1 MQCASHRVAESIVR
15 AGTRLAAAT
24 AASAGDR
31 VPGVITLA
39 GVNSV
44 RRVNRGPKAAAEN
57 RAAIVAAAREVFAEH
72 GFDVPMSLI
81 ARTAG
86 VGQGSLYRHFPS
98 RDSVV
103 LAVFEENIAVV
114 EELALRPE
122 STLDDVLDALVEQ
135 VTTSTA
141 FIAMVRPIGTDD
153 PRIIEVSGRLTEL
166 LAGKLDG
173 ARRDGAVHADVDAG
187 DVVLAL
193 AMFAAILI
201 EADEPTRRE
210 VAARAWW
217 MLRRG
222 LRP

>member
-1 MQCASHRVAESIVR
+1 M
-15 AGTRLAAAT
+15 
-24 AASAGDR
+24 
-31 VPGVITLA
+31 
-39 GVNSV
+39 NSV

-57 RAAIVAAAREVFAEH
+57 RAALLAAAREVFAEH
-72 GFDVPMSLI
+72 GFDAPMSLI

-86 VGQGSLYRHFPS
+86 VGQGSLYRHFSS
-98 RDSVV
+98 RDSVI
-103 LAVFEENIAVV
+103 LAVFEDNIAVV
-114 EELALRPE
+114 EELAIRPE

-135 VTTSTA
+135 VTVSTA

-153 PRIIEVSGRLTEL
+153 PRILEVSTRLTEL
-166 LAGKLDG
+166 LESKLDS
-173 ARRDGAVHADVDAG
+173 ARRDGAFHADVDAG

-201 EADEPTRRE
+201 EVDEPTRRE

>member
-1 MQCASHRVAESIVR
+1 M
-15 AGTRLAAAT
+15 
-24 AASAGDR
+24 
-31 VPGVITLA
+31 
-39 GVNSV
+39 NSV

-114 EELALRPE
+114 EELALRPD
-122 STLDDVLDALVEQ
+122 STLDDLLDALVEQ

-153 PRIIEVSGRLTEL
+153 PRIIEVSGRLTAL

-187 DVVLAL
+187 DFVLAL

>member
-1 MQCASHRVAESIVR
+1 M
-15 AGTRLAAAT
+15 
-24 AASAGDR
+24 
-31 VPGVITLA
+31 
-39 GVNSV
+39 NSV

-57 RAAIVAAAREVFAEH
+57 RAAIIEAAREVFAEH

-103 LAVFEENIAVV
+103 LAVFEDNIATV
-114 EELALRPE
+114 EDLAQRPE
-122 STLDDVLDALVEQ
+122 STLDDVLDELVEQ
-135 VTTSTA
+135 VTASTA

-153 PRIIEVSGRLTEL
+153 PRIIEVSGRLTAL

-173 ARRDGAVHADVDAG
+173 ARRGGAVYADVDAG
-187 DVVLAL
+187 DIVLAL